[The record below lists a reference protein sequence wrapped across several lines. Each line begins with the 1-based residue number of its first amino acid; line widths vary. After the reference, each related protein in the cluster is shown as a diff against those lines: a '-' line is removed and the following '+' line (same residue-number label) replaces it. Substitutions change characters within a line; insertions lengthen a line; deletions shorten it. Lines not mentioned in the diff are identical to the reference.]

1 VIATLGAALETA
13 GALTLAAA
21 LASAVTA
28 LGLRGLGRLSA
39 APAVR
44 ADLAL
49 ALAALPAALALA
61 LAVAVSAPGLLDL
74 AGVAPDHCH
83 AHGGHGHLCIA
94 HPAEGTLPLQI
105 IGALGLLSLV
115 GRATVHLRDRIHAA
129 RDLQALMRLGRP
141 DAEGPDVLCL
151 DGSVVLC
158 HAAGVL
164 RPRVLISTRLRAAL
178 GPELLQAALAHER
191 AHLIRHDVLTR
202 DLIALFGLFA
212 WPGLGTQAAATWEAA
227 AEEAADAAVAAQGRG
242 LALAGALVAVAR
254 LSLPKAPSALSLDGA
269 RLSRRVGALLNGTA
283 WHAPARGLRLL
294 PAGALALLGLTAAL
308 TEPLHHAVETA
319 THLLLGD

>member
-1 VIATLGAALETA
+1 MIATLGAALETA

-21 LASAVTA
+21 LASAAAA

-49 ALAALPAALALA
+49 ALAALPAALALS

-83 AHGGHGHLCIA
+83 EHGGHGHLCLV
-94 HPAEGTLPLQI
+94 HPAEGALPLLI
-105 IGALGLLSLV
+105 IGVIGLCSLI
-115 GRATVHLRDRIHAA
+115 GRATVHLRDRTQAA
-129 RDLQALMRLGRP
+129 RDLAALVRLGRP

-191 AHLIRHDVLTR
+191 AHLRRRDVLTR
-202 DLIALFGLFA
+202 DLIALLGLFA
-212 WPGLGTQAAATWEAA
+212 WPGLGALAAATWEAA
-227 AEEAADAAVAAQGRG
+227 AEEAADAAVADQGRG

-254 LSLPKAPSALSLDGA
+254 LSLPTAPSALSLDGA
-269 RLSRRVGALLNGTA
+269 RLSRRVGALLNGPVR
-283 WHAPARGLRLL
+283 HAPARGLGLL
-294 PAGALALLGLTAAL
+294 AVGGAALLGLAAAQAD
-308 TEPLHHAVETA
+308 PLHHAAETA